1 MNRSDDPA
9 ARLAQLRQ
17 ERGELVASLPAHSLP
32 AAMLIRLEDLDEE
45 IAALER
51 TLQDDDSSAAE
62 TDSSV
67 SVG

>member
-1 MNRSDDPA
+1 MKRPDDLV

-17 ERGELVASLPAHSLP
+17 ERAALSASLPAHSIP

-51 TLQDDDSSAAE
+51 ALPDDDFSTAE
-62 TDSSV
+62 TD
-67 SVG
+67 G